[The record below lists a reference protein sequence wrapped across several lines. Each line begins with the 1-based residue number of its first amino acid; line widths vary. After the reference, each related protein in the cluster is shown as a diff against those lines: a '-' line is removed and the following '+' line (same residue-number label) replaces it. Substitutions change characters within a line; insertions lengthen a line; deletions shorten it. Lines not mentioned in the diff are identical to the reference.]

1 MRISD
6 WSSDVC
12 SSDLPARNR
21 RTDLRIA
28 QVDGCRVHCGTLGG
42 YVRLG
47 LFGRGLRIVG
57 FLAAYRIDLGEI
69 GVTLGLQ
76 TRSLDGGF
84 GSGILTQC
92 GLQRSAVGRIIDLV
106 QQTSLL
112 HIERKS
118 VV

>member
-12 SSDLPARNR
+12 SSDL
-21 RTDLRIA
+21 
-28 QVDGCRVHCGTLGG
+28 
-42 YVRLG
+42 
-47 LFGRGLRIVG
+47 VG

-84 GSGILTQC
+84 GSGILTPC

-106 QQTSLL
+106 QQRSLL
-112 HIERKS
+112 HIAALGEIAAPDNAVDLRTNLGRFKC
-118 VV
+118 